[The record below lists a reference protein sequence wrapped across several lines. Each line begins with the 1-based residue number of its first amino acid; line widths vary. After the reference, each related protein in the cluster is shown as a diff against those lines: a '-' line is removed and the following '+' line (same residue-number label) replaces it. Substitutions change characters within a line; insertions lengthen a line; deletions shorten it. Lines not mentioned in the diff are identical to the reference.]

1 MGEGKL
7 TTATG
12 IKEVTDALSKYDASA
27 TQKVLQAY
35 KDTLGRTGSQV
46 DIVGLEYWVG
56 QVEKLGKLDQ
66 EAFQIGLSKPLID
79 VYGKET
85 YDAVVQAYGEIG
97 RTGGIGTR
105 ADQIDLGGLEY
116 WMKQVAENSFDQ
128 KAFLGASSLGKQI
141 LDSYFSTYGRTAE
154 QVSIAE
160 LKWWIEEAVKEGK
173 LNQAAFDWDKT
184 SLLIQSYGQGTYDT
198 IVKAYNDIGR
208 TGFGSGATQI
218 DWGGLQWWMGQMKES
233 GVFDSEAFKAAA
245 PHARGGIAKGW
256 SLVGEEGPELVNFTN
271 PGRVYSANDTQ
282 MMMGNQSNGA
292 LLEEIRNL
300 RMEVQELRKE
310 QNSQTGAIINSNYN
324 ANLIASENIGEAMK
338 ESAQQAEWAAR
349 SMVVAK

>member
-1 MGEGKL
+1 
-7 TTATG
+7 
-12 IKEVTDALSKYDASA
+12 
-27 TQKVLQAY
+27 
-35 KDTLGRTGSQV
+35 
-46 DIVGLEYWVG
+46 
-56 QVEKLGKLDQ
+56 
-66 EAFQIGLSKPLID
+66 
-79 VYGKET
+79 
-85 YDAVVQAYGEIG
+85 
-97 RTGGIGTR
+97 
-105 ADQIDLGGLEY
+105 
-116 WMKQVAENSFDQ
+116 
-128 KAFLGASSLGKQI
+128 
-141 LDSYFSTYGRTAE
+141 
-154 QVSIAE
+154 
-160 LKWWIEEAVKEGK
+160 
-173 LNQAAFDWDKT
+173 
-184 SLLIQSYGQGTYDT
+184 
-198 IVKAYNDIGR
+198 
-208 TGFGSGATQI
+208 
-218 DWGGLQWWMGQMKES
+218 MKES